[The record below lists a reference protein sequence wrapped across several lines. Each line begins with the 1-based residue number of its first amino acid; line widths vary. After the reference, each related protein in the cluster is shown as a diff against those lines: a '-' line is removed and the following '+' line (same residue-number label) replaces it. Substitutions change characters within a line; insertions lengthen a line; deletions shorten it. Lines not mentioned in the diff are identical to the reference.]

1 MNITA
6 LIVTYNR
13 LSKLKKTLMATKK
26 LPFYHIVIVNNAST
40 DGTENWLSAIND
52 ENITILHSKSNNG
65 GAGGFRLGSEYISK
79 NLETEWIVFFDDDAY
94 PADDFI
100 STFSSIDKS
109 GKDIYCSKVRTPEG
123 KICKMN
129 LPWKKRTVTLSDN
142 LDYIRYP
149 QNYIVHPDVEEKAL
163 TFSFVGC
170 IISKK
175 VLANNYMYIQ
185 QDLFIYYDD
194 VFFSYNLTSHG
205 YEIFYHP
212 ELNFI
217 HDIKENNS
225 WDGQEWK
232 IYYLSRNLFLY
243 EKYFP
248 GKDFFSITSKCVR
261 LIKYAINGLKCRH
274 KKNYYAYLL
283 KGIFHGVKK
292 TGGRNH

>member
-13 LSKLKKTLMATKK
+13 LGKLKKTLMATSK
-26 LPFYHIVIVNNAST
+26 LPFDHIVIVNNAST
-40 DGTENWLSAIND
+40 DGTKSWLNAITD
-52 ENITILHSKSNNG
+52 ANITILHSEDNNG

-94 PADDFI
+94 PAGDFI
-100 STFSSIDKS
+100 SNFSSITKNE
-109 GKDIYCSKVRTPEG
+109 KEIYCCEVRTPQG

-129 LPWKKRTVTLSDN
+129 LPWKKRTITLTDN
-142 LDYIRYP
+142 LNYIRHP
-149 QNYIVHPDVEEKAL
+149 ENYIAQPNVKDEVL

-170 IISKK
+170 VISKY
-175 VLANNYMYIQ
+175 VLANSYKYIQ

-194 VFFSYNLTSHG
+194 VFFSYNLTLHG
-205 YEIFYHP
+205 YKIFYHP
-212 ELNFI
+212 DLKFI

-261 LIKYAINGLKCRH
+261 LTKYFIDGLKCKH
-274 KKNYYAYLL
+274 KISYYAYLL
-283 KGIFHGVKK
+283 KGIFHGMKN

>member
-13 LSKLKKTLMATKK
+13 LHKLKKTLMATRR
-26 LPFYHIVIVNNAST
+26 LPFNHIVIVNNAST
-40 DGTENWLSAIND
+40 DNTEDWLNAIAD
-52 ENITILHSKSNNG
+52 ANITILHSKNNNG

-79 NLETEWIVFFDDDAY
+79 YLETEWIVFFDDDAY

-100 STFSSIDKS
+100 SNFSSIDKNE
-109 GKDIYCSKVRTPEG
+109 KNVYCSEVRTPQG

-129 LPWKKRTVTLSDN
+129 LPWKKRAITLRDN
-142 LDYIRYP
+142 LKYIRYP
-149 QNYIVHPDVEEKAL
+149 ENYIAQPNLKERVL

-170 IISKK
+170 IISKR
-175 VLANNYMYIQ
+175 VLVNSYKYIQ
-185 QDLFIYYDD
+185 PDLFIYYDD
-194 VFFSYNLTSHG
+194 VFFSYNLTYYG
-205 YEIFYHP
+205 YEIFFCP
-212 ELNFI
+212 ELKFI
-217 HDIKENNS
+217 HDVKEKNS

-248 GKDFFSITSKCVR
+248 GKDFFSTISKCIR
-261 LIKYAINGLKCRH
+261 IIKYTIDGLKCKH

-283 KGIFHGVKK
+283 KGIFHGMKNK
-292 TGGRNH
+292 GGRNH